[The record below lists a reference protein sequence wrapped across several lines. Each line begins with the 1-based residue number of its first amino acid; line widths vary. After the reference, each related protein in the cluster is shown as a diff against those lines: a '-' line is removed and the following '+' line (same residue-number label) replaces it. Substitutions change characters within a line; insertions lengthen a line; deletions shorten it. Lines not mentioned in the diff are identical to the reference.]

1 MKVAFFS
8 SKAYDRAVF
17 EAVNGDFG
25 HDLQFF
31 ETALSA
37 ETAQLADGS
46 AAVCSFVNDRLDAA
60 TLQLLAGLGVQHI
73 ALRCAGFNQVD
84 LVAADRHNL
93 TVVRVPAYS
102 PYAVAEHTIALILTL
117 NRKIHRA
124 YARTREGNFALDGLV
139 GFDLNGRT
147 VGVIGTGRIGAV
159 LIQLLRGFGCTVLAY
174 DVIENPDCLAAGAIY
189 TELDRIWQE
198 SQIISLH
205 CPLTPQT
212 HHLVNREAIAQM
224 QPGTMLINTSRGGLV
239 DTQAVIEGL
248 KLKRIGAL
256 GLDVYEQEEHLFF
269 QDLSAEII
277 QDDVFQRLLTFPNV
291 VITGHQAFLTETAL
305 NNIAQTTLQN
315 LTDLEQG
322 KPCAN
327 QISIQY

>member
-17 EAVNGDFG
+17 EAVNPHFG
-25 HDLQFF
+25 HELQFF
-31 ETALSA
+31 ETALTQG
-37 ETAQLADGS
+37 TAQLAAGS
-46 AAVCSFVNDRLDAA
+46 AAVCIFVNDRLNAA
-60 TLQLLAGLGVQHI
+60 ALEALAEIGVQHI
-73 ALRCAGFNQVD
+73 ALRCAGFNQID
-84 LVAADRHNL
+84 LVAADHLGLN
-93 TVVRVPAYS
+93 VVRVPAYS
-102 PYAVAEHTIALILTL
+102 PHAVAEHTIALILTL

-147 VGVIGTGRIGAV
+147 VGVVGTGRIGAV
-159 LIQLLRGFGCTVLAY
+159 LIQILRGFGCRVLAH
-174 DVIENPDCLAAGAIY
+174 DLVENPDCLAAGAVY
-189 TELDRIWQE
+189 TELEQIWRE
-198 SQIISLH
+198 AQIISLH

-212 HHLVNREAIAQM
+212 HHLINREAIAQM

-248 KLKRIGAL
+248 KIKRIGAL

-269 QDLSAEII
+269 QDLSTEII

-305 NNIAQTTLQN
+305 HNIAETTLQN

-322 KPCAN
+322 QACPN
-327 QISIQY
+327 QLVASS